1 MKIKAHGK
9 YLVQLS
15 KLGMV
20 NCYFVLEEDG
30 LTLIDTMT
38 AGSGQQI
45 IEAAR
50 QLGKNIV
57 RILLTHAHADHAG
70 ALDELHAALP
80 QAKIMLLE
88 REARL
93 LAGNTELEAHEA
105 QVPLKGSYPPITT
118 KPTQLLREG
127 EHVGSLRV
135 LATPGHTP
143 GHASFLD
150 ERDQTL
156 IVGDAFQTLGG
167 TAVAGTVRLLFPFP
181 AFGTWHKLSALE
193 SARKLRYQEPS
204 RLATGHGPVLENP
217 LRSMDGAIVSLAQEM
232 EKEAIRASVSK
243 A

>member
-1 MKIKAHGK
+1 MKIKTHGK
-9 YLVQLS
+9 YLAQLT
-15 KLGMV
+15 KLGIF

-30 LTLIDTMT
+30 LTLIDTMI

-45 IEAAR
+45 IDAAR
-50 QLGKNIV
+50 QLGRNIT
-57 RILLTHAHADHAG
+57 RILLTHAHGDHVG
-70 ALDELHAALP
+70 SLDELHAALP
-80 QAKIMLLE
+80 QAKVMLLE

-93 LAGNTELEAHEA
+93 LAGNKELGAHEA
-105 QVPLKGSYPPITT
+105 QVPLKGSYPIVTT
-118 KPTQLLREG
+118 RPTQLLREG

-167 TAVAGTVRLLFPFP
+167 TAAAGTMRLLFPLP
-181 AFGTWHKLSALE
+181 ALATWHKLSALE
-193 SARKLRYQEPS
+193 SARKLRFQEPL
-204 RLATGHGPVLENP
+204 RLATGHGPVLEKP
-217 LRSMDGAIVSLAQEM
+217 LRAMDGAIVSLAQEV
-232 EKEAIRASVSK
+232 EKEALRTSVSK